1 MALQLVPTIAMRG
14 SDWRQ
19 EQPAGVH
26 LPYLAQIDDHTLLLR
41 DGRLMQVIALDG
53 LLFETA
59 DTADINYRK
68 TLRDA
73 VYQSIGSS
81 RFAVYHHIIR
91 RRVEPELDAE
101 FPDPFSAE
109 VNEKWTRRLRSRRLF
124 TNELYLCLI
133 RRPLQGRGGFADR
146 VARLVGRSTNE
157 GRIADI
163 ANERRELDV
172 ARDGLLATLSEY
184 GARLLGT
191 YDSKA
196 GPCSEVLEYLSMIY
210 NEEARSVLLPEADI
224 GQYLP
229 YRRVSFG
236 HHTVELAAAGE
247 RGRSFL
253 GLVSIKEYPG
263 LSAPGMLDDLMRL
276 PVELVV
282 TQSFAFVDRQA
293 ALGRVNLTLRRMRAA
308 DDEALS
314 LRGELAMA
322 RDDLAAGRAAFGEHH
337 LTVAV
342 RGASPGDVNEG
353 VAEVQAALTEL
364 GVISVREEVAL
375 EPTFWA
381 QFPGNFA
388 YVPRKSLVSSRN
400 FASLASMHNFPI
412 GQPEGNHWGQA
423 VTVLETTAAGPY
435 HFNFH
440 NGDLGNFTVIGPSGS
455 GKTVVLNFL
464 LVQARK
470 FRPRIVFFDKDRGA
484 ELFLRAIGG
493 RYDSL
498 RVGEPAGLN
507 PLLLDDT
514 AANRRFLMDWLGCLL
529 AEPGRALSAD
539 ESARIKDAVDANM
552 DAPASYRRLGH
563 FAQLLRGGARP
574 EAGDLAS
581 RLAPWWGAG
590 ERAWLFDN
598 AEDKVD
604 LTEAVIGFDMTRI
617 LDHPATRTP
626 AMMYLFHRVE
636 QRLDGT
642 PTIIVVDEG
651 WKALDDEV
659 FTSRIRDWEKT
670 IRKRNGIVGF
680 VTQNAED
687 ALSSRIAS
695 AIVEQSATQIFMANS
710 KALARDYM
718 SGFGLTQ
725 HEYDLVRALPD
736 NAHAFL
742 IKHGRESVV
751 ARLDLSGEKDLLTI
765 LSGREHTVRMLDEI
779 RAETGDAPH
788 SWMPRLLESMA

>member
-1 MALQLVPTIAMRG
+1 MQLIPPVISHG
-14 SDWRQ
+14 GNWRR
-19 EQPAGVH
+19 EQSAGTH
-26 LPYLAQIDDHTLLLR
+26 LPYLAQIDDHTVLLR

-68 TLRDA
+68 VLRDA
-73 VYQSIGSS
+73 IYQSIGSS

-91 RRVEPELDAE
+91 RAVEPELKAS
-101 FPDPFSAE
+101 FPDPYSAE
-109 VNEKWTRRLRSRRLF
+109 VDQKWYRKLRSRRLF
-124 TNELYLCLI
+124 VNELYLCLI
-133 RRPLQGRGGFADR
+133 RRPLQGRGGAADR
-146 VARLVGRSTNE
+146 LGRLFGRTKGS
-157 GRIADI
+157 RAADV

-191 YDSKA
+191 YETKA
-196 GPCSEVLEYLSMIY
+196 GICSEVLEYLSMIY
-210 NEEARSVLLPEADI
+210 NEEARAVLLPEGDI
-224 GQYLP
+224 GLYLP
-229 YRRVSFG
+229 QRRVSFG
-236 HHTVELAAAGE
+236 AQTVELGPL
-247 RGRSFL
+247 GDQDRSFL
-253 GLVSIKEYPG
+253 GLVAVKEYPG
-263 LSAPGMLDDLMRL
+263 QSWPGMLDDLMRL
-276 PVELVV
+276 PVEMVV
-282 TQSFAFVDRQA
+282 SQSFAFVDRQA

-314 LRGELAMA
+314 LRGELAVA
-322 RDDLAAGRAAFGEHH
+322 RDEVAAGRAAFGEHH

-342 RGASPGDVNEG
+342 RGATPAEVDEG
-353 VAEVQAALTEL
+353 AAEVQAALTDL

-388 YVPRKSLVSSRN
+388 YNPRRSLVSSRN

-412 GQPEGNHWGQA
+412 GKAEGNHWGQA

-455 GKTVVLNFL
+455 GKTVILNFL
-464 LVQARK
+464 LLQARK

-493 RYDSL
+493 RYDLL
-498 RVGEPAGLN
+498 RVGEPSGLN
-507 PLLLDDT
+507 PLLLEDNPG
-514 AANRRFLMDWLGCLL
+514 NRRFLIDWLSGLL
-529 AEPGRALSAD
+529 VTPGQPLAAD
-539 ESARIKDAVDANM
+539 ETARIKDAVDANM
-552 DAPASYRRLGH
+552 DAPRSYRRLGH
-563 FAQLLRGGARP
+563 FAQLLRGGERP

-598 AEDKVD
+598 PEDKVD
-604 LTEAVIGFDMTRI
+604 LSESVVGFDMTRI
-617 LDHPATRTP
+617 LDDPTVRTP

-659 FTSRIRDWEKT
+659 FTGRIRDWEKT

-687 ALSSRIAS
+687 ALASRIAS

-710 KALARDYM
+710 KGQARDYM
-718 SGFGLTQ
+718 GGFGLTQ
-725 HEYDLVRALPD
+725 HEFDLLRALPD
-736 NAHAFL
+736 TAHAFL
-742 IKHGRESVV
+742 IKHGRDSVV

-765 LSGREHTVRMLDEI
+765 LSGREHTVRMLDAI
-779 RAETGDAPH
+779 RAETGDAPQ
-788 SWMPRLLESMA
+788 SWMPRLLEAVA